1 MTNKRR
7 MQKKGIGAMERKKS
21 VQKKEKTGRQTW
33 QLLLIAAPGVLYLLI
48 NNYIPMLGVFLAFK
62 DFNYMKG
69 VFGSDWYGFKN
80 FEFLFKTKDALIM
93 TRNTLLYNAAFIVIG
108 TVFAIFVAILLS
120 ELGERLRTKFFQAS
134 LLLPNLLSWVIIGI
148 IGYAFLN
155 ADNGFLDKT
164 VLPALGLEPIAWYS
178 TATYWPAILL
188 LVFLWKNT
196 GYTSIIYMAGIA
208 GINKEIYESAQLD
221 GAGKLKQIWYITLPM
236 LRPTVV
242 ITTLMMVGRIFYSD
256 FGLFY
261 QVPQN
266 SGMLFPVTQTID
278 TYVYRALMT
287 SNNVGMAAAAAL
299 FQSVVGFILVLSA
312 NALVRRLDS
321 ENALF

>member
-1 MTNKRR
+1 
-7 MQKKGIGAMERKKS
+7 MERITRVQRKK
-21 VQKKEKTGRQTW
+21 KTGGQTW
-33 QLLLIAAPGVLYLLI
+33 RLLLIAAPGILYLLI

-69 VFGSDWYGFKN
+69 VFGSDWCGFKN
-80 FEFLFKTKDALIM
+80 FEFLFKTKDAFIM
-93 TRNTLLYNAAFIVIG
+93 TRNTLVYNAVFIVIG

-148 IGYAFLN
+148 VGYAFLN

-164 VLPALGLEPIAWYS
+164 VLPALGLDPVAWYS
-178 TATYWPAILL
+178 TPKYWPFILL

-236 LRPTVV
+236 LKPTVI

-266 SGMLFPVTQTID
+266 SGVLFPVTQTID

-299 FQSVVGFILVLSA
+299 FQSVVGFLLVLGA
-312 NALVRRLDS
+312 NTLVRRLDS
-321 ENALF
+321 DNALF

>member
-1 MTNKRR
+1 
-7 MQKKGIGAMERKKS
+7 MERIKRVQRKK
-21 VQKKEKTGRQTW
+21 KTGGQTW
-33 QLLLIAAPGVLYLLI
+33 RLLLIAAPGIFYLLI

-69 VFGSDWYGFKN
+69 VFGSDWCGFKN
-80 FEFLFKTKDALIM
+80 FEFLFKTKDAFIM
-93 TRNTLLYNAAFIVIG
+93 TRNTLLYNAVFIVIG
-108 TVFAIFVAILLS
+108 TIFAIFVAILLS

-148 IGYAFLN
+148 VGYAFLN

-164 VLPALGLEPIAWYS
+164 VLPALGLDPVAWYS
-178 TATYWPAILL
+178 TPKYWPFILL

-221 GAGKLKQIWYITLPM
+221 GAGKLKQILYITLPM
-236 LRPTVV
+236 LKPTVI

-266 SGMLFPVTQTID
+266 SGVLFPVTQTID

-299 FQSVVGFILVLSA
+299 FQSVVGFLLVLGA
-312 NALVRRLDS
+312 NTLVRRLDS
-321 ENALF
+321 DNALF

>member
-1 MTNKRR
+1 
-7 MQKKGIGAMERKKS
+7 MERIKRVQRKK
-21 VQKKEKTGRQTW
+21 KTGEQTW
-33 QLLLIAAPGVLYLLI
+33 RLLLIAAPGILYLLI

-69 VFGSDWYGFKN
+69 IFGSDWCGFKN
-80 FEFLFKTKDALIM
+80 FEFLFKTKDAFIM
-93 TRNTLLYNAAFIVIG
+93 TRNTLLYNAVFIVIG
-108 TVFAIFVAILLS
+108 TIFAIFVAILLS

-148 IGYAFLN
+148 VGYAFLN

-164 VLPALGLEPIAWYS
+164 VLPALGLDPVAWYS
-178 TATYWPAILL
+178 TPKYWPFILL

-236 LRPTVV
+236 LKPTVI

-266 SGMLFPVTQTID
+266 SGVLFPVTQTID

-299 FQSVVGFILVLSA
+299 FQSVVGFLLVLGA

-321 ENALF
+321 DNALF

>member
-1 MTNKRR
+1 
-7 MQKKGIGAMERKKS
+7 
-21 VQKKEKTGRQTW
+21 
-33 QLLLIAAPGVLYLLI
+33 
-48 NNYIPMLGVFLAFK
+48 
-62 DFNYMKG
+62 MKG
-69 VFGSDWYGFKN
+69 VFGSDWCGFKN
-80 FEFLFKTKDALIM
+80 FEFLFKTKDAFIM
-93 TRNTLLYNAAFIVIG
+93 TRNTLVYNAVFIVIG

-148 IGYAFLN
+148 VGYAFLN

-164 VLPALGLEPIAWYS
+164 VLPALGLDPVAWYS
-178 TATYWPAILL
+178 TPKYWPFILL

-236 LRPTVV
+236 LKPTVI

-266 SGMLFPVTQTID
+266 SGVLFPVTQTID

-299 FQSVVGFILVLSA
+299 FQSVVGFLLVLGA
-312 NALVRRLDS
+312 NTLVRRLDS
-321 ENALF
+321 DNALF

>member
-1 MTNKRR
+1 
-7 MQKKGIGAMERKKS
+7 MERTRVISKRKS
-21 VQKKEKTGRQTW
+21 RRKQTLS
-33 QLLLIAAPGVLYLLI
+33 LLLIAAPGILYLLI

-69 VFGSDWYGFKN
+69 VFGSDWCGFQN
-80 FEFLFKTKDALIM
+80 FEFLFRTKDAFIM

-108 TVFAIFVAILLS
+108 TIFSIFVAILLS
-120 ELGERLRTKFFQAS
+120 EMGERLRTKFFQAS

-148 IGYAFLN
+148 VGYAFFN

-164 VLPALGLEPIAWYS
+164 VLPALGLDPISWYS
-178 TATYWPAILL
+178 TPEYWPFILL

-208 GINKEIYESAQLD
+208 GISKEIYESAQLD
-221 GAGKLKQIWYITLPM
+221 GAGKLKQIWYITLP
-236 LRPTVV
+236 LLKPTII

-266 SGMLFPVTQTID
+266 AGALFSVTQTID

-299 FQSVVGFILVLSA
+299 FQSVVGFVLVLGA
-312 NALVRRLDS
+312 NLVVRKVDKDS
-321 ENALF
+321 ALF

>member
-1 MTNKRR
+1 
-7 MQKKGIGAMERKKS
+7 MERIKRVQRKK
-21 VQKKEKTGRQTW
+21 KTGGQAWR
-33 QLLLIAAPGVLYLLI
+33 LLLIAAPGILYLLI

-69 VFGSDWYGFKN
+69 VFGSDWCGFKN
-80 FEFLFKTKDALIM
+80 FEFLFKTKDAFIM
-93 TRNTLLYNAAFIVIG
+93 TRNTLVYNAVFIVIG

-148 IGYAFLN
+148 VGYAFLN

-164 VLPALGLEPIAWYS
+164 VLPALGLDPVAWYS
-178 TATYWPAILL
+178 TPKYWPFILL

-236 LRPTVV
+236 LKPTVI

-266 SGMLFPVTQTID
+266 SGVLFPVTQTID

-299 FQSVVGFILVLSA
+299 FQSVVGFLLVLGA
-312 NALVRRLDS
+312 NTLVRRLDS
-321 ENALF
+321 DNALF

>member
-1 MTNKRR
+1 
-7 MQKKGIGAMERKKS
+7 MERTRVISKRKS
-21 VQKKEKTGRQTW
+21 RRKQTLS
-33 QLLLIAAPGVLYLLI
+33 LLLIAAPGILYLLI

-69 VFGSDWYGFKN
+69 VFGSDWCGFQN
-80 FEFLFKTKDALIM
+80 FEFLFRTKDAFIM

-108 TVFAIFVAILLS
+108 TIFSIFVAILLS
-120 ELGERLRTKFFQAS
+120 EMGERLRTKFFQAS

-148 IGYAFLN
+148 VGYAFFN

-164 VLPALGLEPIAWYS
+164 VLPALGLDPISWYS
-178 TATYWPAILL
+178 TPEYWPFILL

-208 GINKEIYESAQLD
+208 GISKEIYESAQLD
-221 GAGKLKQIWYITLPM
+221 GAGKLKQIWYITLP
-236 LRPTVV
+236 LLKPTII

-266 SGMLFPVTQTID
+266 AGALFSVTQTID

-299 FQSVVGFILVLSA
+299 FQSVVGFVLVLGV
-312 NALVRRLDS
+312 NALVRKLDS

>member
-1 MTNKRR
+1 
-7 MQKKGIGAMERKKS
+7 MERIKRVQRKK
-21 VQKKEKTGRQTW
+21 KTGGQAWR
-33 QLLLIAAPGVLYLLI
+33 LLLIAAPGILYLLI

-69 VFGSDWYGFKN
+69 VFGSDWCGFKN
-80 FEFLFKTKDALIM
+80 FEFLFKRKDAFIM
-93 TRNTLLYNAAFIVIG
+93 TRNTLVYNAVFIVIG

-148 IGYAFLN
+148 VGYAFLN

-164 VLPALGLEPIAWYS
+164 VLPALGLDPVAWYS
-178 TATYWPAILL
+178 TPKYWPFILL

-236 LRPTVV
+236 LKPTVI

-266 SGMLFPVTQTID
+266 SGVLFPVTQTID

-299 FQSVVGFILVLSA
+299 FQSVVGFLLVLGA
-312 NALVRRLDS
+312 NTLVRRLDS
-321 ENALF
+321 DNALF

>member
-1 MTNKRR
+1 
-7 MQKKGIGAMERKKS
+7 MERIKRVQRKK
-21 VQKKEKTGRQTW
+21 KTGGQTW
-33 QLLLIAAPGVLYLLI
+33 RLLLIAAPGILYLLI

-69 VFGSDWYGFKN
+69 VFGSDWCGFKN
-80 FEFLFKTKDALIM
+80 FEFLFKTKDAFIM
-93 TRNTLLYNAAFIVIG
+93 TRNTLVYNAVFIVIG

-134 LLLPNLLSWVIIGI
+134 LLLSWVIIGI
-148 IGYAFLN
+148 VGYAFLN

-164 VLPALGLEPIAWYS
+164 VLPALGLDPVAWYS
-178 TATYWPAILL
+178 TPKYWPFILL

-236 LRPTVV
+236 LKPTVI

-266 SGMLFPVTQTID
+266 SGVLFPVTQTID

-299 FQSVVGFILVLSA
+299 FQSVVGFLLVLGA
-312 NALVRRLDS
+312 NTLVRRLDS
-321 ENALF
+321 DNALF